1 MKFSILISTYNRLP
15 LLRRAVESSLNQT
28 YPCEIVV
35 VDDAS
40 SDKTQEYL
48 QSLGDAIVYHRNP
61 INMGHSTTVNTGV
74 AIAKGNWIKLIDDDD
89 YLAPQCL
96 ETMAEAIATHPQ
108 AVICSCQ
115 AIQVDL
121 KGKIIGKNK
130 RKTSQTF
137 VVRQEDI
144 HYRMLLDILP
154 FGTPVQVMFQKDA
167 FLKSGGWESDFDGNC
182 DDIISWVKIAQYG
195 DAILIDRYLCYRTL
209 WSEGCHKKLSLQE
222 CWQMNVAIKKRIY
235 PFVSAKYQNF
245 LPSLSIIKDYLTIH
259 WCLVGLKD
267 AKFLEAFKLA
277 GELNFFLQAWF
288 LLLSIYCVKLNV
300 PVLSNLGRKTI
311 EKVTINQ

>member
-40 SDKTQEYL
+40 SDQTQEYL
-48 QSLGDAIVYHRNP
+48 KSLGHAIVYHRNP

-74 AIAKGNWIKLIDDDD
+74 AIAKGDWIKLIDDDD
-89 YLAPQCL
+89 YLAAQCL

-115 AIQVDL
+115 AIQVNL

-130 RKTSQTF
+130 RKTSHTF

-144 HYRMLLDILP
+144 HYKMLLDILP

-182 DDIISWVKIAQYG
+182 DDFLSWVKMAQYG

-209 WSEGCHKKLSLQE
+209 WSEACHKQLSLRE
-222 CWQMNVAIKKRIY
+222 RWQMNVEIKKRIY
-235 PFVSAKYQNF
+235 PFVSAKYQDV

-259 WCLVGLKD
+259 WCLVGLKHG
-267 AKFLEAFKLA
+267 KFLEVFKLA
-277 GELNFFLQAWF
+277 AQLRFSLQAWF
-288 LLLSIYCVKLNV
+288 LFLGIYFAKLNV
-300 PVLSNLGRKTI
+300 PVFSNLVYKTI
-311 EKVTINQ
+311 EKSDH